1 MTEATHMKV
10 SDVTM
15 IALPCDDSN
24 AVSTFEAQRGYKWH
38 YYTTS
43 GRGGIRIQCEDN
55 YTTLTKMLRVTN
67 GGASLGT
74 AFPHHEDLANPRT
87 VKQFIDHDLCGNII
101 PTIAQFSAQTSAAYM
116 LTDIA
121 VMLRRSLMDDK
132 MKDILISFIAMS
144 NLFDQIDS
152 SYIPRSSVVK
162 TPLDFITVAKTPYPE
177 DLTGTAERIFAEA
190 TDESYVLKQ
199 P

>member
-1 MTEATHMKV
+1 
-10 SDVTM
+10 M

-24 AVSTFEAQRGYKWH
+24 AVSTFEAQRGYRWYH
-38 YYTTS
+38 YAIG
-43 GRGGIRIQCEDN
+43 GRGDIRIQCEDN
-55 YTTLTKMLRVTN
+55 YRTLKKVLHVFNGVAHMGIMLPNREQFT
-67 GGASLGT
+67 
-74 AFPHHEDLANPRT
+74 HPR
-87 VKQFIDHDLCGNII
+87 QLMRFIDHDLCGNII
-101 PTIAQFSAQTSAAYM
+101 PTIAQFSAQSSAAYM

-152 SYIPRSSVVK
+152 SYLSRSNVVK

-177 DLTGTAERIFAEA
+177 DSTGTAERIFAEVM
-190 TDESYVLKQ
+190 DESYVLK
-199 P
+199 